1 MFNDDTRVVMNKKVA
16 YKLMRRGN
24 VVYKTMPN
32 NKNEN
37 YIVWV
42 FINDDKFK
50 KDFEEVLTEYKKNID

>member
-1 MFNDDTRVVMNKKVA
+1 
-16 YKLMRRGN
+16 MRLGN

>member
-16 YKLMRRGN
+16 YKLMRLGN